1 MKNWLLAIKSLI
13 GKINIFI
20 AFYGTW
26 YQWVFF
32 LLINTRIGDQSLKIE
47 NSDLKIEKITGV
59 MDL

>member
-1 MKNWLLAIKSLI
+1 MEL
-13 GKINIFI
+13 
-20 AFYGTW
+20 GTNGF
-26 YQWVFF
+26 FF